1 MHAPSPLVALA
12 IGAAFLA
19 GGCSD
24 TADETATRIQVV
36 IEDGEV
42 SPRGDRVEVKAGQ
55 PVEFEITAD
64 EPGELHV
71 HSSPEQEVGFEAGTK
86 TYEVTIETPGV
97 VEVELHEPEVM
108 IVQLE
113 VR

>member
-1 MHAPSPLVALA
+1 MHAPSSLVALA
-12 IGAAFLA
+12 VGATFLV

-24 TADETATRIQVV
+24 TADQTATRIQVV
-36 IEDGEV
+36 VENGEV
-42 SPRGDRVEVKAGQ
+42 SPRGDRVEVEAGQ

-71 HSSPEQEVGFEAGTK
+71 HSSPEQEVAFEAGTK
-86 TYEVTIETPGV
+86 TYEVTIDTPGV
-97 VEVELHEPEVM
+97 VEVELHEPEVV